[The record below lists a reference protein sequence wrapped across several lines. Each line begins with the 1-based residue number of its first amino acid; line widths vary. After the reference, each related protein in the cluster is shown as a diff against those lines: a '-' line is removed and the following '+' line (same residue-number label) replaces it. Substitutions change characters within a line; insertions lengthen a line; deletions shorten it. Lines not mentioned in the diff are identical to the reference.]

1 MFHFHGV
8 KRLYYYNRC
17 MLVLLVATFALLSYG
32 CNRRYVEGPESGK
45 NIWGFGNKDD
55 LPYKNTYKEDKVTNA
70 AENSYTFYS
79 AKDYKNLILDSTT
92 VRGDDIYSL
101 AYQEGAL
108 KQLKVMKESKAFTIE
123 NPLFIQ
129 NPFGTNPNGL
139 YVYVGS
145 PSQKVRISYKI
156 SVPAESIP
164 DFGESLYF
172 NRTAGTEVEG
182 QIIGL
187 IEGQKNKIV
196 LNITDLNGNMISQ
209 KAYFFDI
216 ISTSEMETKLNI
228 QYGEQPSFTRGLF
241 SFFHKDGINSS
252 FLFYDNHGV
261 LRANIP
267 TKYQSE
273 DAKVLQVKNEIFYA
287 IKENEY
293 ILLNNLGNVIK
304 RYTWDGH
311 GKLFDCDYDDKNN
324 KVIFLANT
332 DSDSMISKGIE
343 LNITKGGWKEI
354 IDFAALLSHGKS
366 ESNKEEEIKRDWL
379 DLSSIQLIN
388 GKDILVCSREL
399 STVFRINNLYTGPV
413 IRWLV
418 SEDKKW
424 SGRQYQSLLLTE
436 SGETTSKT
444 SIDSMYYGTNRR
456 LSEGQFYLSFI
467 NYDTTDAMN
476 NTKYSAFYK
485 YLIEDSQNRYRLI
498 QKVTF
503 PYHMG
508 HCSSMLYGNHI
519 IISFDTEKQFIEYD
533 EKGSTIATYQIGNG
547 RAFYK
552 VYKCTMDR
560 YWF

>member
-1 MFHFHGV
+1 
-8 KRLYYYNRC
+8 
-17 MLVLLVATFALLSYG
+17 MLGLLVATIALLSYG
-32 CNRRYVEGPESGK
+32 CNRRYVNGSETDK
-45 NIWGFGNKDD
+45 NIWGLGNKENS
-55 LPYKNTYKEDKVTNA
+55 PYENTYKENKVTNA
-70 AENSYTFYS
+70 ADNSFTFYS
-79 AKDYKNLILDSTT
+79 AKDYENLILQSSTAT
-92 VRGDDIYSL
+92 GDDIYSV

-108 KQLKVMKESKAFTIE
+108 NQLITIKGSKAFTID

-139 YVYVGS
+139 YVYVGI

-156 SVPAESIP
+156 SVPTESIP

-172 NRTAGTEVEG
+172 NRTVGTEVEG

-187 IEGQKNKIV
+187 IEGQRNKVVLIV
-196 LNITDLNGNMISQ
+196 TDLNGNLISK

-216 ISTSEMETKLNI
+216 ASTHEMETKLNT
-228 QYGEQPSFTRGLF
+228 QYGNQPTFTRGLF
-241 SFFHKDGINSS
+241 SFFHKDGVNSS

-273 DAKVLQVKNEIFYA
+273 KAKVLQVKNEIFYA

-311 GKLFDCDYDDKNN
+311 GKLFDCDYDDINN

-332 DSDSMISKGIE
+332 DSDSMISRGVE
-343 LNITKGGWKEI
+343 LNILKGGWKEI
-354 IDFAALLSHGKS
+354 IDFATLLSHGKS
-366 ESNKEEEIKRDWL
+366 EINKDEGKEKDWL
-379 DLSSIQLIN
+379 DLSSIKLIN

-424 SGRQYQSLLLTE
+424 YGKQYQSYLLSEL
-436 SGETTSKT
+436 GEATAKT

-467 NYDTTDAMN
+467 NYDTTDAGN

-485 YLIEDSQNRYRLI
+485 YFIEDSQNRYRLI
-498 QKVTF
+498 QKIAF
-503 PYHMG
+503 PYHKG
-508 HCSSMLYGNHI
+508 NCSSMLYGNHI
-519 IISFDTEKQFIEYD
+519 ILSLDAEKQFIEYD
-533 EKGSTIATYQIGNG
+533 EKGNTIATYQIGNG
-547 RAFYK
+547 KAFYK
-552 VYKCTMDR
+552 VFKNTMDR